1 MKLSDFDFRVW
12 SNDENKFINKNC
24 SVNFLFDEK
33 YEMEDWVKLIE
44 YTYDDAEER
53 CIGVSPSL
61 YENDDVEIEL
71 FTGLYDK
78 NGNKVYEGDILHY
91 SNCHTN
97 YEVYAFKVV
106 FIEGTFNLVEFH
118 DGSECYQD
126 IMADFLSTELE
137 VVGNIHENED
147 LLKGK

>member
-1 MKLSDFDFRVW
+1 MKLSEFDFRVW
-12 SNDENKFINKNC
+12 NNNSKTYEAGNIIESLGFIT
-24 SVNFLFDEK
+24 SVFNQLTYEK
-33 YEMEDWVKLIE
+33 PTIDY
-44 YTYDDAEER
+44 
-53 CIGVSPSL
+53 
-61 YENDDVEIEL
+61 EIEL

-118 DGSECYQD
+118 DGNEYYQD
-126 IMADFLSTELE
+126 IMTDFLSTELE
-137 VVGNIHENED
+137 VVGNIHENKE
-147 LLKGK
+147 LLGVKK